1 MGNLMPKPIPISVL
15 VLAIA
20 SLCLVFPVA
29 QARPQT
35 SASDSQSR
43 SQNADPSS
51 SRQPPSP
58 DELRARMKN
67 LIANQHKD
75 DLAQEQYEW
84 IEHHIG
90 QTGGASPRILD
101 DKTIRLVPNGAGTTK
116 LILAENGSSTDSA
129 ESRRQLQN
137 LVQVLQMMVNP
148 NDPRMQTATAKY
160 QKRMREHADLVDIIG
175 DAFTVGWLG
184 RESRGG
190 HDCDVIQANPNPD
203 FHPHTIFQD
212 ALAHVSAKVWVDHTG
227 DQIVHADAKILS
239 DIPFGGGFVGKLYR
253 GGTVT
258 LDQAEIAPGLWFT
271 TREQYDFSG
280 RKFLFPF
287 EEHETVEFSQFRFVG
302 PPKDAL
308 AMAQAELA
316 NSKPAS
322 GDP

>member
-1 MGNLMPKPIPISVL
+1 MPKPIPISIVA
-15 VLAIA
+15 LAIA
-20 SLCLVFPVA
+20 SLWLVSPA
-29 QARPQT
+29 TPARPQT
-35 SASDSQSR
+35 SAPDSQSR
-43 SQNADPSS
+43 IRNSNPPSP
-51 SRQPPSP
+51 RQPPSP
-58 DELRARMKN
+58 DEIRARVKN

-75 DLAQEQYEW
+75 DLAEKQYEW
-84 IEHHIG
+84 IEHRVN
-90 QTGGASPRILD
+90 QTGGANPHTLD

-116 LILAENGSSTDSA
+116 LILAENGKPTDPA

-137 LVQVLQMMVNP
+137 LVEVLQMMLNP
-148 NDPRMQTATAKY
+148 NDSRMKTASAKY
-160 QKRMREHADLVDIIG
+160 QKRVRENAELVDSVS
-175 DAFTVGWLG
+175 DAFIVTWQGQ
-184 RESRGG
+184 ESRGG
-190 HDCDVIQANPNPD
+190 HDCDVIEANPNPD

-239 DIPFGGGFVGKLYR
+239 DISFGGGFVGKLYR
-253 GGTVT
+253 GGMVT
-258 LDQAEIAPGLWFT
+258 LDQAEVAPGLWFT

-287 EEHETVEFSQFRFVG
+287 EEHETVDFSQFRFVG